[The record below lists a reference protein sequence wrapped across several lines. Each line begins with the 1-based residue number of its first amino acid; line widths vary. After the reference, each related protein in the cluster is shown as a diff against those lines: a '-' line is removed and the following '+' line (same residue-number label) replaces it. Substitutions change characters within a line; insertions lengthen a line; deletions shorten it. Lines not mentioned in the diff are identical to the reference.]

1 MQNFNSLLVQRLV
14 TFQLATRCS
23 VVSAREIRGK
33 HTIFVLVDTV
43 PGEEDAVLKR
53 LLKIDEVM
61 EIHTISGEY
70 DLLAVLELDLRR
82 RYFTAVK
89 EAAQKLVRKIRK
101 LSGVRDTNTIVPFR
115 SLTKREK

>member
-1 MQNFNSLLVQRLV
+1 M
-14 TFQLATRCS
+14 
-23 VVSAREIRGK
+23 VSAREMRGK
-33 HTIFVLVDTV
+33 YTIFVLVDTV

-61 EIHTISGEY
+61 EIHAISGEY

-101 LSGVRDTNTIVPFR
+101 LSGVRGTNTIVPFL